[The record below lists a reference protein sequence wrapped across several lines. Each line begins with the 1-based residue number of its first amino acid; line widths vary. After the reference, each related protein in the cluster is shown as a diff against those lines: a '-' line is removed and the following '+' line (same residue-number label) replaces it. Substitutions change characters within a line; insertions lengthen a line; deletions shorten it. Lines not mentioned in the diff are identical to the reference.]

1 MKRIFT
7 NEWLRHQIEKEP
19 DNMECEAG
27 FPLHGGEPLK
37 QFVGSQQEPQEKTST
52 AESG

>member
-7 NEWLRHQIEKEP
+7 NEWLRDQIEKEP

-27 FPLHGGEPLK
+27 FPLWSGEPLK
-37 QFVGSQQEPQEKTST
+37 QFAGSQQGPQEKTSA
-52 AESG
+52 AESK